1 MVPEYRLSV
10 SIVLSRRRQPCIL
23 FDMSRKRTKRH
34 FCYIHRENRSTGRCF
49 SCNRRICD
57 VCAAKID
64 GRVYCPEC
72 SPGKRTEPV
81 PASSSLVQQSSRP
94 PLAVPVPLFLLAAV
108 TLVLCGFV
116 FGMWNLRRAWS
127 LESQNRELKEK
138 RIELLGQIKERN
150 AEILSLRGR
159 IDSATQAFHNQAE
172 PEKNTRSVGSA
183 PAEPS
188 WVDGLPLT
196 FNNGSLQNRLICLT
210 FDGNDGANAAGE
222 ILDTLKSRSVK
233 ATMFLTGR
241 FIFRNADVVNRIVS
255 EGHEVGSHTFTHPH
269 LTTYAV
275 DRTQTLLPSI
285 TEDFLRR
292 ELIKTDSAFRQVTGG
307 ALAHLWRAPYGEYN
321 RAVCLW
327 ARRAG
332 FIHVGWRQGRTW
344 KLGLDSNDWTADE
357 ETPGYHSPQ
366 EVFDK
371 IVGLAQSGGPGVNG
385 GIILMHLN
393 TVRPQRNKQVH
404 SILGKL
410 IDTLQSYGYRF
421 VTVTE
426 MMKESGVDAT
436 LLNRN

>member
-1 MVPEYRLSV
+1 
-10 SIVLSRRRQPCIL
+10 
-23 FDMSRKRTKRH
+23 
-34 FCYIHRENRSTGRCF
+34 
-49 SCNRRICD
+49 
-57 VCAAKID
+57 
-64 GRVYCPEC
+64 
-72 SPGKRTEPV
+72 
-81 PASSSLVQQSSRP
+81 
-94 PLAVPVPLFLLAAV
+94 
-108 TLVLCGFV
+108 
-116 FGMWNLRRAWS
+116 MWNLRRAWS